1 MSGTP
6 AEQLSQLLGKPRSE
20 VDLGR
25 AALVLAQLEYP
36 DLDPDPYRKK
46 LAAFARSIRSRLSHH
61 ASPPSTIS
69 AINRCLFEEQGFHGN
84 EADYYDPRNSFLN
97 DVIDRRTGI
106 PITLC
111 VVYLEIARRLELPVF
126 GVGLP
131 GHFIVKYDDG
141 DDIFYIDPFHQGQL
155 LEGKGCRHLVA
166 SVLGTATELTDTDF
180 AAVDERYIIL
190 RMLNNLRGIYLNTVQ
205 HRKALLTQ
213 KAILALS
220 PASAEEVKLRGK
232 LNFQLR
238 HYGQA
243 RKDFETYLSLRPRA
257 EDAAEVKQNIE
268 EIAKILAMMN

>member
-25 AALVLAQLEYP
+25 AALVSAQLEYP
-36 DLDPDPYRKK
+36 GLDPDPYLKK

-61 ASPPSTIS
+61 ASPPSAIS
-69 AINRCLFEEQGFHGN
+69 AINRCLFDEQGFHGN

-111 VVYLEIARRLELPVF
+111 VVYLEMARRLELPFF

-131 GHFIVKYDDG
+131 GHFIVKYNNG
-141 DDIFYIDPFHQGQL
+141 DDVFYIDTFHQGQL
-155 LEGKGCRHLVA
+155 LEREGCRHLVS
-166 SVLGTATELTDTDF
+166 SVLGAASELTDSNF
-180 AAVDERYIIL
+180 GAVDERYIIL
-190 RMLNNLRGIYLNTVQ
+190 RMLHNLRGIYFNTGR

-213 KAILALS
+213 EAILALS

-238 HYGQA
+238 HYSQA
-243 RKDFETYLSLRPRA
+243 RKDFETYLSLRPPA

>member
-6 AEQLSQLLGKPRSE
+6 AEQLSQLLGKPQSE

-36 DLDPDPYRKK
+36 DLDPEPYLKK
-46 LAAFARSIRSRLSHH
+46 LAVFARSIRSCLPHH
-61 ASPPSTIS
+61 ASPLSAIS
-69 AINRCLFEEQGFHGN
+69 AINRCLFDEQGFHGN

-111 VVYLEIARRLELPVF
+111 VVYLEITRRLELPFF

-131 GHFIVKYDDG
+131 GHCIVKYDNG
-141 DDIFYIDPFHQGQL
+141 DDVFYIDPFHQGQL
-155 LEGKGCRHLVA
+155 LDDEGCRHLVA
-166 SVLGTATELTDTDF
+166 SVLGAATLTDTDF
-180 AAVDERYIIL
+180 GAVDERYIIL
-190 RMLNNLRGIYLNTVQ
+190 RMLHNLKGIYLNTRQ

-213 KAILALS
+213 EAILALS
-220 PASAEEVKLRGK
+220 PASADEVKLRGK

-257 EDAAEVKQNIE
+257 EDAAEIKQNIE
-268 EIAKILAMMN
+268 AIAKILAMMN